1 LLQHLELYR
10 AKHLC
15 KFTLADLKALITY
28 NEPQGNQAK
37 VKTKA
42 QGLMR
47 VRTMSSVQAA
57 INRSVLAVAV
67 ASAIPS
73 PILAAQAPV
82 TATFYPPPLVSA
94 SNAVLDDIRSSFS
107 SLGLSNNV

>member
-1 LLQHLELYR
+1 
-10 AKHLC
+10 
-15 KFTLADLKALITY
+15 
-28 NEPQGNQAK
+28 
-37 VKTKA
+37 
-42 QGLMR
+42 MR

-94 SNAVLDDIRSSFS
+94 SNAVLDDIRSSFGS
-107 SLGLSNNV
+107 FGSFGDAQNPFVPAGPEAL